1 MSLKSRL
8 SLGVALLAALVVVGF
23 GGTAYVLFVRE
34 QQLELRRL
42 LNEDL
47 ARVAS
52 LLDRPVLGASF
63 VDASA
68 PGVIVQI
75 VSEEGRVVLSWG
87 DDGPLPGVSEPA
99 IREIDG
105 RRFLVTGAPWRG
117 GGGTVRLAHDV
128 EGAFAARRRLLGTLF
143 AGGTLTFLV
152 ASLLAIVVARRAV
165 GPLER
170 LAERAREVDPSA
182 PETIEYVGRSE
193 EIRSVVTALNDTL
206 GAIRDRKR
214 DEQAFLLEIAHELAS
229 PLTLVNYHLAEL
241 RAERPDEE
249 RVRAAADASR
259 ELLRTS
265 QDLLVLAR
273 GELERPLTFSVLSLG
288 ALAEQVAREYP
299 GIGLVNEEAGEIVA
313 DADRLM
319 QVLRNL
325 VRNAVQATGRPE
337 DVLVEVRTSG
347 DEHLALVR
355 DRGPGLD
362 HAAVRRVFERG
373 YRSGTGVGVGLT
385 ICKAIV
391 EQHGGSIAVSSEP
404 GRGTSFEVRLPSL
417 ASRLDAGGEG
427 GVDDADDA
435 QSTRAADGLGASR

>member
-8 SLGVALLAALVVVGF
+8 SLGIALLSALVVAGF
-23 GGTAYVLFVRE
+23 GGAAYGLFVR
-34 QQLELRRL
+34 QQQAELRRL

-68 PGVIVQI
+68 PGVIVQV
-75 VSEEGRVVLSWG
+75 VSEDGRVVLSWG
-87 DDGPLPGVSEPA
+87 ADAPLPLVAESA

-105 RRFLVTGAPWRG
+105 RRFLVTGTPWHG
-117 GGGTVRLAHDV
+117 DGGTVRLAHDA
-128 EGAFAARRRLLGTLF
+128 EGAFAARRGLLRTLLT
-143 AGGTLTFLV
+143 GGALTFLV
-152 ASLLAIVVARRAV
+152 ATLLAILVARRAV
-165 GPLER
+165 GPLEQ
-170 LAERAREVDPSA
+170 LAARAREVDPSA
-182 PETIEYVGRSE
+182 PEAIDYVGRSE

-206 GAIRDRKR
+206 SAIQDRKR

-229 PLTLVNYHLAEL
+229 PLTLVNYHLADL

-249 RVRAAADASR
+249 RVQAAADASK

-273 GELERPLTFSVLSLG
+273 GELERPLTYSVLSLG
-288 ALAEQVAREYP
+288 TLAEQVAREYP
-299 GIGLVNEEAGEIVA
+299 GIRLMTEDAGEIVA

-325 VRNAVQATGRPE
+325 VRNAVQATGRAE
-337 DVLVEVRTSG
+337 DVVVEVRSDG
-347 DEHLALVR
+347 DEHVACVR

-362 HAAVRRVFERG
+362 HEAVRRVFERG
-373 YRSGTGVGVGLT
+373 YRGGGGIGVGLT
-385 ICKAIV
+385 VCKALV

-404 GRGTSFEVRLPSL
+404 GHGTRFEVRLPSL
-417 ASRLDAGGEG
+417 ASRLDT
-427 GVDDADDA
+427 DDPEAP
-435 QSTRAADGLGASR
+435 R

>member
-8 SLGVALLAALVVVGF
+8 SLGVALLSALVVVGF
-23 GGTAYVLFVRE
+23 GGAAYVLFVR
-34 QQLELRRL
+34 QQQAELLRL

-47 ARVAS
+47 NRVAS

-68 PGVIVQI
+68 SGVIVQV
-75 VSEEGRVVLSWG
+75 VSEGGRVVLSWG
-87 DDGPLPGVSEPA
+87 ADAPLPLASEPA

-105 RRFLVTGAPWRG
+105 RRFLTTGTPWRG

-128 EGAFAARRRLLGTLF
+128 EGAFAARRGLLRTLLT
-143 AGGTLTFLV
+143 GGTLTFLV
-152 ASLLAIVVARRAV
+152 ASLLAILVARRAV

-170 LAERAREVDPSA
+170 LAARAREVDPSA
-182 PETIEYVGRSE
+182 PEAIDYVGWSE

-249 RVRAAADASR
+249 RVRATADASR

-273 GELERPLTFSVLSLG
+273 GELERPLTFSVHSLG

-299 GIGLVNEEAGEIVA
+299 GIRLVTEDAGEIVA

-319 QVLRNL
+319 QVFRNL

-337 DVLVEVRTSG
+337 DVLVEVRSLG
-347 DEHLALVR
+347 DEHVVDVR

-362 HAAVRRVFERG
+362 QEAVRRVFQRG
-373 YRSGTGVGVGLT
+373 YRSGAGVGVGLT
-385 ICKAIV
+385 ICKALV

-404 GRGTSFEVRLPSL
+404 GQGTCFEVRLPSL
-417 ASRLDAGGEG
+417 ASRLDMSDPEET
-427 GVDDADDA
+427 
-435 QSTRAADGLGASR
+435 Q

>member
-8 SLGVALLAALVVVGF
+8 SLGVALLAAAVVVGF
-23 GGTAYVLFVRE
+23 GGAAYGLFVR
-34 QQLELRRL
+34 QQHVELRRL

-47 ARVAS
+47 TRVAS

-87 DDGPLPGVSEPA
+87 DDGRLPPVSEPA

-105 RRFLVTGAPWRG
+105 RRFLVTSAPWRG
-117 GGGTVRLAHDV
+117 GGGTVRLAHDA
-128 EGAFAARRRLLGTLF
+128 EGAFAARRRLLRTLST
-143 AGGTLTFLV
+143 GGSLTFLV

-170 LAERAREVDPSA
+170 LAARARAVDPSA
-182 PETIEYVGRSE
+182 PQAIDYVGRSE
-193 EIRSVVTALNDTL
+193 EIHSVVTALNDTL
-206 GAIRDRKR
+206 AAIRERKR

-241 RAERPDEE
+241 RAERPDEG
-249 RVRAAADASR
+249 RVRAAADASK

-273 GELERPLTFSVLSLG
+273 GELERPLTYSVLSLG

-299 GIGLVNEEAGEIVA
+299 GIRLVTEDAGEIVA

-325 VRNAVQATGRPE
+325 VRNAVQATGRAE
-337 DVLVEVRTSG
+337 DVVVEVRSHG
-347 DEHLALVR
+347 DEHVACVR

-362 HAAVRRVFERG
+362 DEAVRRIFERG
-373 YRSGTGVGVGLT
+373 YRSGGGIGVGLT
-385 ICKAIV
+385 VCKALV

-404 GRGTSFEVRLPSL
+404 GHGTRFEVRLPSL
-417 ASRLDAGGEG
+417 ASRL
-427 GVDDADDA
+427 VTDDPEEP
-435 QSTRAADGLGASR
+435 R